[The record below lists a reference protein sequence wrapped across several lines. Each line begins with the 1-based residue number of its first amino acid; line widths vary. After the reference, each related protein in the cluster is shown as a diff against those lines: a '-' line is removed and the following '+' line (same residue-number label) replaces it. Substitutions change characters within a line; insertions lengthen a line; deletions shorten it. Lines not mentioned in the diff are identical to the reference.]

1 MGRVS
6 AGRTATDG
14 GRVKRRWRLLASLG
28 AVAAALVLV
37 PIGGIE
43 LGCPALPGAT
53 PSTPPDQTPPAAR
66 RPQAR
71 TWLTYPEWHIVYSA
85 ESLGRYLVKGGR
97 PSGYDYGADV
107 AGFWRSYC
115 AINRIA
121 GARAGAAEA
130 KQMIYVIGI
139 SFTVEMAVKAGW
151 ESTIGRVSEWLGGWH
166 SPEDRYAAGVQQRY
180 GAFMHEVPWYDFD
193 FAGTLARLWRTH
205 DGWSIVRRPE
215 RRLALS
221 AEYGVKAVY
230 AKGIGALAAMQ
241 PDATTLVMTVRASP
255 QVVAAIDPR
264 LRPLAT
270 GTGRTRVSAPRY
282 AQFTDLLGKLADHR
296 IAVESIAG
304 NRTIFVTLLAPTASV
319 PRAALLAMPL
329 GDRPGWSRYGVTVPV
344 AELTARIAAAR
355 ASGIEIEHV
364 YDY

>member
-1 MGRVS
+1 
-6 AGRTATDG
+6 
-14 GRVKRRWRLLASLG
+14 VKRRWRLLASAG
-28 AVAAALVLV
+28 ALAATLVLV

-43 LGCPALPGAT
+43 LGCRAVPA
-53 PSTPPDQTPPAAR
+53 PAAQPIAGPNH
-66 RPQAR
+66 RPEAR

-85 ESLGRYLVKGGR
+85 DSLGRYLARGGR

-115 AINRIA
+115 AINRVA
-121 GARAGAAEA
+121 GARPGAADA

-139 SFTVEMAVKAGW
+139 SFTAEMAVKAAW
-151 ESTIGRVSEWLGGWH
+151 EATIGRLAEWVGGWR

-180 GAFMHEVPWYDFD
+180 GAFMHEVPWYGFD
-193 FAGTLARLWRTH
+193 FAGTLAGLWRMH
-205 DGWSIVRRPE
+205 GSWSVRRPE
-215 RRLALS
+215 RRIALS

-241 PDATTLVMTVRASP
+241 PDATTLVMVVRASP
-255 QVVAAIDPR
+255 QAVAAIDSR
-264 LRPLAT
+264 LHPLAT
-270 GTGRTRVSAPRY
+270 GGGRTLVRAPRY
-282 AQFTDLLGKLADHR
+282 AQFTDLLGKLAERR

-304 NRTIFVTLLAPTASV
+304 NRTIFLTLLAPTGSPPAET
-319 PRAALLAMPL
+319 LLAMPL

-344 AELTARIAAAR
+344 AELTDRMAAVNAEG
-355 ASGIEIEHV
+355 AEIEHV

>member
-1 MGRVS
+1 M
-6 AGRTATDG
+6 
-14 GRVKRRWRLLASLG
+14 KRRWRLLAGLG
-28 AVAAALVLV
+28 AIAATLVLV
-37 PIGGIE
+37 PVGGIE
-43 LGCPALPGAT
+43 LGCPAVPGAT
-53 PSTPPDQTPPAAR
+53 MTRPDQSQVPPAAR
-66 RPQAR
+66 RPEAR

-85 ESLGRYLVKGGR
+85 ESLGRYLGKGER

-115 AINRIA
+115 AINRVA
-121 GARAGAAEA
+121 GAQPGAADA

-180 GAFMHEVPWYDFD
+180 GAFMHEVPWYGFD
-193 FAGTLARLWRTH
+193 FVGTLAGLWRTH
-205 DGWSIVRRPE
+205 GGWSIVRRPE
-215 RRLALS
+215 RRVALS
-221 AEYGVKAVY
+221 TEYGVKAVY
-230 AKGIGALAAMQ
+230 ARGIGALAAMQ
-241 PDATTLVMTVRASP
+241 PDATTLIMTVHESP
-255 QVVAAIDPR
+255 QVIVAVDPR

-270 GTGRTRVSAPRY
+270 GDGRTRVSAPRY
-282 AQFTDLLGKLADHR
+282 GQFTDLLVKLAEHR

-304 NRTIFVTLLAPTASV
+304 NHTIFMTILAPTRLV
-319 PRAALLAMPL
+319 PKAALLTIPL

-344 AELTARIAAAR
+344 AELTARIAASR
-355 ASGIEIEHV
+355 ASGAAIEHV